1 MQFNKLIIMD
11 NFIINKDSKTC
22 ILTVIP
28 ENGNGIIIDGDYFEI
43 VANYSNIRIASNSES
58 IIELIKEITEK
69 ITEDIMIYDYYIDI
83 KSMYI
88 RNISV
93 VYI

>member
-1 MQFNKLIIMD
+1 MD

-43 VANYSNIRIASNSES
+43 VANYSNIRITSNSES
-58 IIELIKEITEK
+58 LIKEITK
-69 ITEDIMIYDYYIDI
+69 KVTEDIMIYDYYIDI

>member
-1 MQFNKLIIMD
+1 MQFNKLTIMD
-11 NFIINKDSKTC
+11 DVIITEDSKTC
-22 ILTVIP
+22 ILTVVP

-43 VANYSNIRIASNSES
+43 VANYSNIRISSNSES
-58 IIELIKEITEK
+58 IIKLIEEIKEK
-69 ITEDIMIYDYYIDI
+69 VTEDIMIHSYYIEI
-83 KSMYI
+83 KSIYI